1 MFCLNFSRGVTI
13 EAILDVQRGRFNLAK
28 LGYVMFQN
36 ADGGKTVESGG
47 FQSIDNAVGAFFGFL
62 SVVSTK
68 SQLDKFAFLSGIHQ
82 KR

>member
-1 MFCLNFSRGVTI
+1 MFKG
-13 EAILDVQRGRFNLAK
+13 GRFNLAK

-62 SVVSTK
+62 SVVGAK
-68 SQLDKFAFLSGIHQ
+68 SQLDKFAFFLGSTKSV
-82 KR
+82 KRSL

>member
-1 MFCLNFSRGVTI
+1 
-13 EAILDVQRGRFNLAK
+13 
-28 LGYVMFQN
+28 MFQN